1 MIETAFELVASS
13 NWLKQY
19 GKQATTVAGSS
30 TRKTKRET
38 KTEAEKEKQQ
48 CIHLLKNFNYDS
60 NKNIKIIQLK
70 YPSETYIKKN
80 TMKEI
85 IFFL

>member
-30 TRKTKRET
+30 TRKTKRLKVEWFQDVFESERAL
-38 KTEAEKEKQQ
+38 KT
-48 CIHLLKNFNYDS
+48 INSYVG
-60 NKNIKIIQLK
+60 
-70 YPSETYIKKN
+70 
-80 TMKEI
+80 
-85 IFFL
+85 